1 MHTGLIP
8 LEKDILKRIKG
19 LASVTRPGQYG
30 EAVEVVKGEMRWRNG
45 EVREQRVHTS
55 KTRMA
60 KYLKL
65 AIRWAVNGEGKYST
79 YYFIIAALKNARIV
93 APKADQARVDAL
105 IKWAR
110 GWYEYKV
117 RTAS

>member
-19 LASVTRPGQYG
+19 LAPASRPPGTF
-30 EAVEVVKGEMRWRNG
+30 EVVKGEMRWRNG

-65 AIRWAVNGEGKYST
+65 AIRWAVNGEGKSST